1 VPIKPMMM
9 SKKNIFS
16 MLFGIAISAI
26 SFFILQS
33 HSNTEDQKNLAEF
46 QEYYRV
52 YSLASPKFIQFAG
65 AKIPLSE
72 FDVLERYDKEI
83 LTNIYWQSQTLLMIK
98 RANRFL
104 PTIERILKEQ
114 GIPSDFKYVALAE
127 SGLQNVVSPAGA
139 AGFWQFMDKTGKRY
153 GLEINEEVDER
164 YHLEKAT
171 YAACQYFK
179 ESYNQLKDWSLVA
192 ASYNMGIEGV
202 KKQMKAQSIFN
213 YFDLY
218 LNVETARYL
227 FRIIAIKDICENPV
241 KFGFNVSQS
250 DLYFEVPTIKVKVD
264 LSITNL
270 AQWSIDNACNY
281 KLLKLLNPWLRK
293 PFVNVP
299 VGKTYFISLPK
310 DRIMNSNLASK
321 VKRDTLLF
329 DDTKLGNLL
338 KEDLITEIDHVVMK
352 GESTK
357 SIAEKYGVTEEDIL
371 TWNEISSS
379 MSLKPGSK
387 IKIRKTNGEN

>member
-1 VPIKPMMM
+1 MIN
-9 SKKNIFS
+9 KNNIIS
-16 MLFGIAISAI
+16 LLLGVALCGITLFM
-26 SFFILQS
+26 LQS
-33 HSNTEDQKNLAEF
+33 HSDTEEKKNLAEF

-52 YSLASPKFIQFAG
+52 YSLASPKFIEFAG
-65 AKIPLSE
+65 TKIPLTE

-104 PTIERILKEQ
+104 PTIEKILQEQ
-114 GIPSDFKYVALAE
+114 GIPADFKYVALAE

-153 GLEINEEVDER
+153 GLEISEEVDER

-171 YAACQYFK
+171 YAACLYFK
-179 ESYNQLKDWSLVA
+179 EAYAQLKDWSLVA
-192 ASYNMGIEGV
+192 ASYNMGIVGV
-202 KKQMKAQSIFN
+202 KKQMRAQNIYN
-213 YFDLY
+213 YYDLY

-227 FRIIAIKDICENPV
+227 FRIIAIKDICENPTR
-241 KFGFNVSQS
+241 FGFNVNLS
-250 DLYFEVPTIKVKVD
+250 DMYFSVPTVKVKVD

-299 VGKTYFISLPK
+299 VGKTYYISLPK

-321 VKRDTLLF
+321 VRRDTLLF
-329 DDTKLGNLL
+329 DDTRISNLL
-338 KEDLITEIDHVVMK
+338 KEDLITLIDHTVMR
-352 GESTK
+352 GETTK
-357 SIAEKYGVTEEDIL
+357 SIAEKYSVLEEDII
-371 TWNEISSS
+371 TWNELTPN

-387 IKIRKTNGEN
+387 IKIRKNTGEN

>member
-1 VPIKPMMM
+1 MIN
-9 SKKNIFS
+9 KNNIIS
-16 MLFGIAISAI
+16 LLLGVALCGITLFM
-26 SFFILQS
+26 LQS
-33 HSNTEDQKNLAEF
+33 HSDTEEKKNLAEF

-52 YSLASPKFIQFAG
+52 YSLASPKFIEFAG
-65 AKIPLSE
+65 TKIPLTE

-104 PTIERILKEQ
+104 PTIEKILQEQ
-114 GIPSDFKYVALAE
+114 GIPADFKYVALAE

-153 GLEINEEVDER
+153 GLEISEEVDER

-171 YAACQYFK
+171 YAACLYFK
-179 ESYNQLKDWSLVA
+179 EAYAQLKDWSLVA
-192 ASYNMGIEGV
+192 ASYNMGIVGV
-202 KKQMKAQSIFN
+202 KKQMRAQNIYN
-213 YFDLY
+213 YYDLY

-227 FRIIAIKDICENPV
+227 FRIIAIKDICENPTR
-241 KFGFNVSQS
+241 FGFNVNES
-250 DLYFEVPTIKVKVD
+250 DMYFSVPTVKVKVD

-299 VGKTYFISLPK
+299 VGKTYYISLPK

-321 VKRDTLLF
+321 VRRDTLLF
-329 DDTKLGNLL
+329 DDTRISNLL
-338 KEDLITEIDHVVMK
+338 KEDLITLIDHTVMR
-352 GESTK
+352 GETTK
-357 SIAEKYGVTEEDIL
+357 SIAEKYSVLEEDII
-371 TWNEISSS
+371 TWNELTPN

-387 IKIRKTNGEN
+387 IKIRKNTGEN

>member
-1 VPIKPMMM
+1 MINK
-9 SKKNIFS
+9 SNIIS
-16 MLFGIAISAI
+16 LLLGVALCGITLFM
-26 SFFILQS
+26 LQS
-33 HSNTEDQKNLAEF
+33 HSDTEEKKNLAEF

-52 YSLASPKFIQFAG
+52 YSLASPKFIEFAG
-65 AKIPLSE
+65 TKIPLTE

-104 PTIERILKEQ
+104 PTIEKILQEQ
-114 GIPSDFKYVALAE
+114 GIPADFKYVALAE

-153 GLEINEEVDER
+153 GLEISEEVDER

-171 YAACQYFK
+171 YAACLYFK
-179 ESYNQLKDWSLVA
+179 EAYAQLKDWSLVA
-192 ASYNMGIEGV
+192 ASYNMGIVGV
-202 KKQMKAQSIFN
+202 KKQMRAQNIYN
-213 YFDLY
+213 YYDLY

-227 FRIIAIKDICENPV
+227 FRIIAIKDICENPTR
-241 KFGFNVSQS
+241 FGFNVNLS
-250 DLYFEVPTIKVKVD
+250 DMYFSVPTVKVKVD

-299 VGKTYFISLPK
+299 VGKTYYISLPK

-321 VKRDTLLF
+321 VRRDTLLF
-329 DDTKLGNLL
+329 DDTRISNLL
-338 KEDLITEIDHVVMK
+338 KEDLITLIDHTVMR
-352 GESTK
+352 GETTK
-357 SIAEKYGVTEEDIL
+357 SIAEKYSVLEEDII
-371 TWNEISSS
+371 TWNELTPN

-387 IKIRKTNGEN
+387 IKIRKNTGDN

>member
-1 VPIKPMMM
+1 MIN
-9 SKKNIFS
+9 KNHIIS
-16 MLFGIAISAI
+16 LLIGVVICGISL
-26 SFFILQS
+26 FILQS
-33 HSNTEDQKNLAEF
+33 HSDTEEKKNLAEF

-52 YSLASPKFIQFAG
+52 YSLASPKFIEFAG
-65 AKIPLSE
+65 TKIPLTE

-104 PTIERILKEQ
+104 PTIEKILQEQ

-153 GLEINEEVDER
+153 GLEISDEVDER

-171 YAACQYFK
+171 YAACLYFK
-179 ESYNQLKDWSLVA
+179 EAYAQLKDWSLVA
-192 ASYNMGIEGV
+192 ASYNMGIVGV
-202 KKQMKAQSIFN
+202 KKQMRAQNI
-213 YFDLY
+213 YTYYDLY

-227 FRIIAIKDICENPV
+227 FRIIAIKDICENPTR
-241 KFGFNVSQS
+241 FGFNVNVS
-250 DLYFEVPTIKVKVD
+250 DMYSSVPTVKVKVD

-299 VGKTYFISLPK
+299 LGKTYYISLPK
-310 DRIMNSNLASK
+310 DRIMSSNLASK

-329 DDTKLGNLL
+329 DDTRISNLL
-338 KEDLITEIDHVVMK
+338 KEDLITLIDHTVMR
-352 GESTK
+352 GETTK
-357 SIAEKYGVTEEDIL
+357 SIADKYSVLEEDII
-371 TWNEISSS
+371 TWNELTPN

-387 IKIRKTNGEN
+387 IKIRKNTGEN